1 MDKKTFRKYNLGS
14 PRRASRRK
22 KHSGF
27 EKYKIGPPRRPSSEM
42 ELTEVLPSIITFSTP
57 IHPYR
62 EEMKHITPKTPKT
75 PKTPRTAV
83 WEKWKKEGK
92 LGYMGDY
99 EEDEDDKRARIK
111 RAKLG
116 IISPKTYTTFEG
128 IQTPFMTEAHTKKP
142 LTDAIEEVDEEAW
155 KRKKDDPPTRN
166 PGKSL
171 IGRMGR
177 MGRIGRIG
185 GIGGI
190 GGIRGRRRYSRGR
203 GRGRSRR

>member
-57 IHPYR
+57 KASPRLYR
-62 EEMKHITPKTPKT
+62 EEMKH
-75 PKTPRTAV
+75 TPRTAA
-83 WEKWKKEGK
+83 WEKWEKKGE
-92 LGYMGDY
+92 LGYIGDY
-99 EEDEDDKRARIK
+99 EEDEDDKLAKKK

-116 IISPKTYTTFEG
+116 IRSPKTYTTFEDV
-128 IQTPFMTEAHTKKP
+128 QTPYMTQAYKKKP
-142 LTDAIEEVDEEAW
+142 LTDAIEEVDVEAW

-177 MGRIGRIG
+177 
-185 GIGGI
+185 IGGI
-190 GGIRGRRRYSRGR
+190 GGIRGRRHYSRRLSRGR

>member
-42 ELTEVLPSIITFSTP
+42 ELTEVFPSIITFSTP
-57 IHPYR
+57 KASPRLYR
-62 EEMKHITPKTPKT
+62 EEMKH
-75 PKTPRTAV
+75 TPRTAA
-83 WEKWKKEGK
+83 WEKWEKKGE
-92 LGYMGDY
+92 LGYIDDY
-99 EEDEDDKRARIK
+99 EEDEDDKLAKKK

-116 IISPKTYTTFEG
+116 IRSPKTYTTFEDV
-128 IQTPFMTEAHTKKP
+128 QTPYMTQAYKKKP
-142 LTDAIEEVDEEAW
+142 LTDAIEEVDVEAW

-177 MGRIGRIG
+177 
-185 GIGGI
+185 IGGI
-190 GGIRGRRRYSRGR
+190 GGIRGRRRYSRRLSRCR